1 MDYIDF
7 HVRRIADELQR
18 AGVSIPG
25 NDSTPATTNEPH
37 HETEFSVAQGHKSTV
52 YLPHWI
58 RDHRDDPA
66 LMVSSFVVAV
76 CLGNSRTLLLG
87 LHGPPTCPPPRTALC

>member
-7 HVRRIADELQR
+7 HVRRIADDLRR

-25 NDSTPATTNEPH
+25 NVPTPNVVGEQQQK
-37 HETEFSVAQGHKSTV
+37 TEFTIAQGHKHAR

-66 LMVSSFVVAV
+66 LTV
-76 CLGNSRTLLLG
+76 CLTVSTM
-87 LHGPPTCPPPRTALC
+87 H